1 MHLGHLRMADAA
13 CRNFSLDRMI
23 FMPCG
28 DPYLKKGV
36 SPDEDRLK
44 LTRLSV
50 EDFKEKTSD
59 AKWEVSDMEILR
71 KGETYTFETIA
82 ALRDLYPNAELYF
95 LVGEDSLRHMEN
107 WMNPQLI
114 FADCIVIA
122 AARPSRRLQNFDE
135 DGHEM
140 HTGSEASVTEER
152 IEDLQARLMKMFP
165 AEIHIMRFDDPL
177 SAFDIRKA
185 VFEGKDINGM
195 VTEQAG
201 KYIIEKGM
209 YKNALSE

>member
-28 DPYLKKGV
+28 NPYLKKGV
-36 SPDEDRLK
+36 SPDEDRLE

-50 EDFKEKTSD
+50 DEFNEKTSN
-59 AKWEVSDMEILR
+59 AVWEVSDMEIR
-71 KGETYTFETIA
+71 REGDTYTFETIA
-82 ALRDLYPNAELYF
+82 ALKDIYPNAELYF
-95 LVGEDSLRHMEN
+95 LVGEDSLRYMEN
-107 WMNPQLI
+107 WVNPQLI

-122 AARPSRRLQNFDE
+122 AARPSRKHQTFDAG
-135 DGHEM
+135 GHEM
-140 HTGSEASVTEER
+140 HTGSESSGTEER

-177 SAFDIRKA
+177 SASDIRKA
-185 VFEGKDINGM
+185 VSEGKDINGM
-195 VTEQAG
+195 VTEHAG
-201 KYIIEKGM
+201 KYITEKGM
-209 YKNALSE
+209 YI